1 MKKFII
7 LITLVILSSSAFS
20 QSYSNV
26 YMMESGTWNTYSE
39 TWMWD
44 DAKNVDLTF
53 TLSKTYVK
61 INDRAHTYL
70 SIVEV
75 DKEVDDDDVKST
87 SWICRDEKN
96 RRCIFT
102 MMGFK
107 EKKMIVYSIMY
118 NDMAFRYYIR
128 NGSKIDS
135 FQNF

>member
-1 MKKFII
+1 MKKIII
-7 LITLVILSSSAFS
+7 LITLVVLSSSAFS
-20 QSYSNV
+20 QTYSNV
-26 YMMESGTWNTYSE
+26 YMMETGTWNTYSE
-39 TWMWD
+39 TWRWD
-44 DAKNVDLTF
+44 DVKNVDLTF

-75 DKEVDDDDVKST
+75 DKEVDDNDVKST
-87 SWICRDEKN
+87 SWICRDENN

-102 MMGFK
+102 IMGFK

-118 NDMAFRYYIR
+118 NDMAFRYYIKT
-128 NGSKIDS
+128 GSRIDN